1 MFRHVWVHKKDTSS
15 VLCMFPIRQRTA
27 ASLAAEKIGERALV
41 AEAEVFGDLTDGLI
55 GGPQLDADFIVEK
68 VRKITED
75 GITRQLLDRARQ
87 IGGRNI
93 HAICIELQLPL
104 LTEMSRGQ
112 MEKNTKDIIFVFQIM
127 GVYFMA

>member
-1 MFRHVWVHKKDTSS
+1 MLSGELF
-15 VLCMFPIRQRTA
+15 FPIRQRTA
-27 ASLAAEKIGERALV
+27 ASLAAEEIGERALV
-41 AEAEVFGDLTDGLI
+41 AEVEVFRDLTDGLI

-127 GVYFMA
+127 GVYFMAWKQFCQH